1 MPALNEETL
10 YRPFIAE
17 DGLEYDDF
25 AAFLCGQPQD
35 TWRNQ
40 RIQEHRRAGRS
51 EQALRQWIKGYDGD
65 DPRTTGELTG
75 LEVTRRAFSAA
86 DAEYAFA
93 DRAVR
98 QVRANFEVC
107 PHGLGLVPD
116 GPADREAQSRG
127 YFSPF

>member
-40 RIQEHRRAGRS
+40 RIQEHRKAGRS
-51 EQALRQWIKGYDGD
+51 EQALRAWIKGYDGD
-65 DPRTTGELTG
+65 DPRTTGELEAG
-75 LEVTRRAFSAA
+75 A
-86 DAEYAFA
+86 
-93 DRAVR
+93 RAVR
-98 QVRANFEVC
+98 HSKANF
-107 PHGLGLVPD
+107 
-116 GPADREAQSRG
+116 ASR
-127 YFSPF
+127 PFGIEGQYL